1 MINRLVELN
10 MQGFRLF
17 RDPVSVPLDAD
28 VVLIY
33 GPNGSGKSSLVQ
45 AIEFSITGK
54 VSSLESFADDYPGCL
69 RNGSADECAAT
80 IRCRTDKGEVSQKYV
95 VENDGRVSSPQLE
108 FSATDRQLFTERCL
122 LSQVTLGRLFEI
134 YQTKNSTDEQP
145 LVSFIRELLKLERLD
160 QLTGGLE
167 LVSQTPTTRKQVPAY
182 AQLEEDIKSERQ
194 KNNSLR
200 DEFAA
205 LPSMEELL
213 ASAAENVR
221 QQMGDS
227 LPLQDSLALDTE
239 SFGRV
244 IDQLDKLI
252 TEFGESLTENRKQLQ
267 QVRELL
273 AQAQEAL
280 TILKSAGDPGKL
292 SALKDDLEKLPPQ
305 LTNDDSEIRRW
316 LNNVVLADEIPA
328 ALGDVANEYVA
339 LTPSDEGTDRSVEVV
354 RRWNFLLA
362 QQRELFSSWRD
373 DRSGSLDMLA
383 QQAKVL
389 AMQLGKS
396 ETDLTVTQLALQKSV
411 AADAAASVARN
422 WAKTLAEVLQK
433 KDKNL
438 GETADDCPV
447 CERDYSELKQ
457 GALSDR
463 LREQIVSLNAN
474 LEELESDAQRR
485 NDLQTKQDEL
495 TAEKKRLANKLT
507 KTAASLKESK
517 QLQTRMKSLDEE
529 FNGVEPAIG
538 RAIELLKHEEL
549 LRTQLTE
556 FVTQQQRMTNARQQL
571 IDLCDSLDLD
581 AAKLSGDDETLVA
594 LFENAVQDRL
604 ETATDNDKI
613 HQTTLD
619 FVDRLRHAWNRRK
632 ELVDLSGQIAQK
644 LERLEQAK
652 TSIDDEIKRVR
663 KFRDVANR
671 VKKDVIE
678 EVFNESLNRLWGQ
691 LFGRLVKAEPFRL
704 SLSELKIVARKLK
717 VHFEASSDGNRFGQP
732 GAVLSSGNLNT
743 AALSLFLTLN
753 LIEQSRHDILVL
765 DDPVQNMDDMHVV
778 HLAEVLRS
786 VARESGRQIIIA
798 VHERPLFEY
807 LSLELAPTHFSHSL
821 MTLELERSAQS
832 FLSKIAPK
840 QYEWQP
846 DNLAFG

>member
-54 VSSLESFADDYPGCL
+54 VSSLESFAADYPGCL

-160 QLTGGLE
+160 QLTAGLE
-167 LVSQTPTTRKQVPAY
+167 LVSLPQTTRKQVPAY

-252 TEFGESLTENRKQLQ
+252 AEFAESLTETRKQLQ

-292 SALKDDLEKLPPQ
+292 SALKVDLEKLPPQ
-305 LTNDDSEIRRW
+305 LANDDLEIRRW
-316 LNNVVLADEIPA
+316 LKNAVLADEIPA
-328 ALGDVANEYVA
+328 ALGDLANEYVA
-339 LTPSDEGTDRSVEVV
+339 LTRSGEGTDRSVEVV
-354 RRWNFLLA
+354 RRWDFLLA

-389 AMQLGKS
+389 ARQLGKS
-396 ETDLTVTQLALQKSV
+396 ETDLTETQLALQKCV

-457 GALSDR
+457 GDLSDR
-463 LREQIVSLNAN
+463 LRQRIESLNAN

-485 NDLQTKQDEL
+485 HDLQTKQDEL
-495 TAEKKRLANKLT
+495 SAEKQRLSNKLI
-507 KTAASLKESK
+507 KTAASLKESN

-529 FNGVEPAIG
+529 FDRVEPAIG

-556 FVTQQQRMTNARQQL
+556 FVTQQQRITNARQQL
-571 IDLCDSLDLD
+571 IDLCDRLSLDVPESSADD
-581 AAKLSGDDETLVA
+581 AGLVA
-594 LFENAVQDRL
+594 FFENATREQV
-604 ETATDNDKI
+604 ESAADKEQI
-613 HQTTLD
+613 HQQALD
-619 FVDRLRHAWNRRK
+619 FLDELVRSWNRRK
-632 ELVDLSGQIAQK
+632 NLVDDCGQIAQK

-663 KFRDVANR
+663 KFRDVANQ

-691 LFGRLVKAEPFRL
+691 LFGRLVKSEPFRL

-717 VHFEASSDGNRFGQP
+717 VNFEATSDSNQFGQP

-753 LIEQSRHDILVL
+753 LIEQTRHDVLVL

-778 HLAEVLRS
+778 HLAEVLKS
-786 VARESGRQIIIA
+786 VARETGRQVIVA
-798 VHERPLFEY
+798 VHERPLLEY
-807 LSLELAPTHFSHSL
+807 LSLELAPTHSTHSL
-821 MTLELERSAQS
+821 ITLELERDSES
-832 FLSKIAPK
+832 FLSTIKPTCHKWRA
-840 QYEWQP
+840 